1 MLDLTKIEHEII
13 TDHKRRQAAAKA
25 HSDQLYALELALEEA
40 AGVIVSQLTIFEKYG
55 FFPVVNINGG
65 AVTASIEIKLMP
77 PNNSR
82 GFLSQLQTIYQP
94 VNAKYVEFST
104 CVQNQNNWA
113 YIRIK
118 RDPQELAASFTKEYR
133 GDLEHALTTVITA

>member
-1 MLDLTKIEHEII
+1 METLMLDLTKIEHEII

-25 HSDQLYALELALEEA
+25 HSDQLYALELELALELALALEET

-77 PNNSR
+77 HDNSR
-82 GFLSQLQTIYQP
+82 ARLQ
-94 VNAKYVEFST
+94 V
-104 CVQNQNNWA
+104 
-113 YIRIK
+113 
-118 RDPQELAASFTKEYR
+118 ASATSWCCCKNS
-133 GDLEHALTTVITA
+133 